1 MRLLERL
8 RLDFFTR
15 KFRGEGD
22 RESELDSECFRLLC
36 EREYDREQVLDR
48 ELDRLYELDRDREDE
63 LLRFNSFSKKTQE
76 LVIYMST
83 FFRTVVS
90 EVFAAF
96 SSIALVCFFSWDAI
110 VDSYS
115 RHIFCLILFGRF

>member
-1 MRLLERL
+1 VRLLERL

-48 ELDRLYELDRDREDE
+48 EHDRLYELDRDREDE
-63 LLRFNSFSKKTQE
+63 LLRCRRFLGRSSLKFSRRSR
-76 LVIYMST
+76 LSL
-83 FFRTVVS
+83 S
-90 EVFAAF
+90 SVFSRGMR
-96 SSIALVCFFSWDAI
+96 SSI
-110 VDSYS
+110 
-115 RHIFCLILFGRF
+115 LILVTYFV